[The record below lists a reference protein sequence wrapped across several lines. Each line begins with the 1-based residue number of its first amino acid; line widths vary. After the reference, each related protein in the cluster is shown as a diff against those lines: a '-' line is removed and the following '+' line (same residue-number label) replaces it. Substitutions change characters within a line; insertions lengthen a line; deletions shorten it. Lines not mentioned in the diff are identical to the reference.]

1 MERVRTAV
9 AVCAHPDD
17 LEYFCGGTIRAM
29 ADDGWHIGLVI
40 ATDGDRGTH
49 DPAASSQLVA
59 STRREEAMAAAWIL
73 GVSHV
78 EFLGHEDGELSTAAS
93 LRAELTRIYR
103 SMRPER
109 LITFDPW
116 KRYELHPDHREIGM
130 AAIDARLFA
139 RLPHFHPEH
148 LRDGL
153 APWTIS
159 EILLF
164 NTDEPDYFVD
174 VSRTIEAKLEAL
186 RAHTSQW
193 EGIWPQT
200 SGAVRAEAAR
210 MGALAGAAAAEGFKR
225 LYVPLGPV
233 SAGWSDAN
241 NGPTVGC

>member
-1 MERVRTAV
+1 MHRMERVRTAV

-139 RLPHFHPEH
+139 PAPFPSGAPAGRS
-148 LRDGL
+148 G
-153 APWTIS
+153 PWTIS

-193 EGIWPQT
+193 EGIWPRPRG
-200 SGAVRAEAAR
+200 GAAEAA
-210 MGALAGAAAAEGFKR
+210 GWALAAPPPPRASSACAFRWG
-225 LYVPLGPV
+225 L